1 MIKTHSLKLQPLNNL
16 GKSLHTLET
25 SLTGKALDF
34 GSSEY
39 GFDPRVS
46 NIRYNSYAYV
56 INHLNLA
63 IARKK
68 LRIRFKYTRR
78 TLDLTKALF
87 TIGYISHYSIVS
99 EKSPLSDHKLF
110 DSKNSWIY
118 VNTIFFKNTP
128 FFKSLRLVST
138 PSKKHTT
145 TLKGLRVINLSIKSS
160 VIVLSTPYGIIDHR
174 EALRIGT
181 GGTILCIAS

>member
-1 MIKTHSLKLQPLNNL
+1 M
-16 GKSLHTLET
+16 ET
-25 SLTGKALDF
+25 SLIGKALDF
-34 GSSEY
+34 GSNEY

-56 INHLNLA
+56 VNHVNLA
-63 IARKK
+63 TSRKK
-68 LRIRFKYTRR
+68 LSIKLKYTRK
-78 TLDLTKALF
+78 TFELTQALF
-87 TIGYISHYSIVS
+87 SIGYISNYSVV
-99 EKSPLSDHKLF
+99 
-110 DSKNSWIY
+110 SKNPFTICRPQQETKFRWIY
-118 VNTIFFKNTP
+118 LSTSFFKNTP

-160 VIVLSTPYGIIDHR
+160 VLILSTPYGIIDHR

>member
-1 MIKTHSLKLQPLNNL
+1 M
-16 GKSLHTLET
+16 ET

-34 GSSEY
+34 GSNEY

-46 NIRYNSYAYV
+46 NIRYNSRAYV

-63 IARKK
+63 ISRKK
-68 LRIRFKYTRR
+68 LRIKFKYTRK
-78 TLDLTKALF
+78 TLELVKALF
-87 TIGYISHYSIVS
+87 TIGYISNYSIVS
-99 EKSPLSDHKLF
+99 TDLQGVTGKLLS
-110 DSKNSWIY
+110 SKTSWIY
-118 VNTIFFKNTP
+118 VNTMFFKNTP

-145 TLKGLRVINLSIKSS
+145 TLRGLQVISKSIKSS
-160 VIVLSTPYGIIDHR
+160 VLVLSTPHGVIDHH

-181 GGTILCIAS
+181 GGTIVCIAS

>member
-1 MIKTHSLKLQPLNNL
+1 M
-16 GKSLHTLET
+16 GT

-34 GSSEY
+34 GSNEY

-46 NIRYNSYAYV
+46 SMRYNSYAYV
-56 INHLNLA
+56 VNHLNLA
-63 IARKK
+63 ISRKK
-68 LRIRFKYTRR
+68 LRIKLKYTRK
-78 TLDLTKALF
+78 THQLVKTLF
-87 TIGYISHYSIVS
+87 TIGYISNYIVITEGS
-99 EKSPLSDHKLF
+99 
-110 DSKNSWIY
+110 NSSNITDNFNKKTWMYI
-118 VNTIFFKNTP
+118 NTVFYKQTP

-145 TLKGLRVINLSIKSS
+145 TLKALKVINLSIKSS
-160 VIVLSTPYGIIDHR
+160 VVILSTPYGIIDHR

>member
-1 MIKTHSLKLQPLNNL
+1 M
-16 GKSLHTLET
+16 ET

-46 NIRYNSYAYV
+46 NIKYNSYAYAV
-56 INHLNLA
+56 NHLNLA
-63 IARKK
+63 ISRKK
-68 LRIRFKYTRR
+68 LRIRFKHTRK
-78 TLDLTKALF
+78 TLELTKALF
-87 TIGYISHYSIVS
+87 SIGYISNYSVVIDNPRS
-99 EKSPLSDHKLF
+99 ILPGKA
-110 DSKNSWIY
+110 NNAWIY
-118 VNTIFFKNTP
+118 VSTIFFKNTP

-160 VIVLSTPYGIIDHR
+160 IIILSTPYGIIDHR

>member
-1 MIKTHSLKLQPLNNL
+1 M
-16 GKSLHTLET
+16 ET

-56 INHLNLA
+56 VNHLNLA
-63 IARKK
+63 ISKKK
-68 LRIRFKYTRR
+68 LRIRFKYTRK
-78 TLDLTKALF
+78 TLELTKALF
-87 TIGYISHYSIVS
+87 NIGYVSNYSIVAETQILTS
-99 EKSPLSDHKLF
+99 SGLPN
-110 DSKNSWIY
+110 SKNSWIY

-145 TLKGLRVINLSIKSS
+145 TLKALRVINVSIKSS
-160 VIVLSTPYGIIDHR
+160 IIILSTPYGIIDHR

>member
-1 MIKTHSLKLQPLNNL
+1 MFI
-16 GKSLHTLET
+16 LET

-56 INHLNLA
+56 VNHLNLA
-63 IARKK
+63 ISKKK
-68 LRIRFKYTRR
+68 LRIRFKYTRK
-78 TLDLTKALF
+78 TMELTRALF
-87 TIGYISHYSIVS
+87 SIGYISNYSVVTENPILTNS
-99 EKSPLSDHKLF
+99 KLPN
-110 DSKNSWIY
+110 SKNSWIY

-145 TLKGLRVINLSIKSS
+145 TLKALHVINISIKSS
-160 VIVLSTPYGIIDHR
+160 IIILSTPYGIIDHR

>member
-1 MIKTHSLKLQPLNNL
+1 MRLKRSNSINTNH
-16 GKSLHTLET
+16 HTLEA

-34 GSSEY
+34 GSNEY

-63 IARKK
+63 ISRKK
-68 LRIRFKYTRR
+68 LRIKIKYTRK
-78 TLDLTKALF
+78 TFELTKALSG
-87 TIGYISHYSIVS
+87 IGYISNYSVVS
-99 EKSPLSDHKLF
+99 DNSF
-110 DSKNSWIY
+110 SKTKGPTNTINSWIY
-118 VNTIFFKNTP
+118 INTTFFKNTP

-145 TLKGLRVINLSIKSS
+145 TIKGLRVINLSIKSS
-160 VIVLSTPYGIIDHR
+160 VIILSTPYGIIDHR